1 MPSPFDNL
9 KSANEDYHTAVNE
22 IFEDNVLSVEVKAKF
37 GAFHNNIFQLMKQ
50 AQDENRRDKMT
61 INEANQN
68 LDGAISMMRLTR
80 NEHIAL
86 QQSLQ
91 TLITAAK
98 DNQEKKKEEKK
109 DGGTDQAV

>member
-1 MPSPFDNL
+1 
-9 KSANEDYHTAVNE
+9 
-22 IFEDNVLSVEVKAKF
+22 
-37 GAFHNNIFQLMKQ
+37 
-50 AQDENRRDKMT
+50 MT

-91 TLITAAK
+91 TLLTAAK

-109 DGGTDQAV
+109 EKKEEKKDGGTNGESVDL